1 MSSCSIDVAPEQ
13 LCYIPCNF
21 CNIVLA
27 VSLIWKLFYNLVGDL
42 IFSSCMLPNW
52 YDMLLVFKCQ
62 TNVQHT
68 HTHTHLV
75 VFFFCL
81 FVFFHL
87 FTSKDKRTQS
97 DPEKEATL
105 GVCVFA
111 LLWTS
116 GCVILIP
123 SFWVPSFCYSHVS
136 ISGLFFF
143 PFFSFFCSQRK
154 VIPWRTSRWSHTQTQ
169 KHMYTYGVFPFSF
182 WVSAGEA
189 NCANCASKLFW
200 EIWWFPLENAKIG
213 TICWNCW

>member
-1 MSSCSIDVAPEQ
+1 MICCLFSNV
-13 LCYIPCNF
+13 
-21 CNIVLA
+21 
-27 VSLIWKLFYNLVGDL
+27 KLMY
-42 IFSSCMLPNW
+42 S
-52 YDMLLVFKCQ
+52 
-62 TNVQHT
+62 T

-136 ISGLFFF
+136 ISGLFFLF
-143 PFFSFFCSQRK
+143 FLFFSFFCSQRK
-154 VIPWRTSRWSHTQTQ
+154 VIPWRTSRWLHTHTQT
-169 KHMYTYGVFPFSF
+169 HTHGVFPFSF
-182 WVSAGEA
+182 EQVRLRLIVPTVL
-189 NCANCASKLFW
+189 ASCFEKYDGFLLKT
-200 EIWWFPLENAKIG
+200 PK
-213 TICWNCW
+213 

>member
-1 MSSCSIDVAPEQ
+1 MICCLFSNV
-13 LCYIPCNF
+13 
-21 CNIVLA
+21 
-27 VSLIWKLFYNLVGDL
+27 KLMY
-42 IFSSCMLPNW
+42 S
-52 YDMLLVFKCQ
+52 
-62 TNVQHT
+62 TT
-68 HTHTHLV
+68 HTHTWL
-75 VFFFCL
+75 FSSFASLFSFTCL
-81 FVFFHL
+81 HPRIKEFNQIL
-87 FTSKDKRTQS
+87 KR
-97 DPEKEATL
+97 KL
-105 GVCVFA
+105 RCVCVCVFA

-116 GCVILIP
+116 GCVILIL

-136 ISGLFFF
+136 ISGLFFLF
-143 PFFSFFCSQRK
+143 FLFFSFFCSQRK